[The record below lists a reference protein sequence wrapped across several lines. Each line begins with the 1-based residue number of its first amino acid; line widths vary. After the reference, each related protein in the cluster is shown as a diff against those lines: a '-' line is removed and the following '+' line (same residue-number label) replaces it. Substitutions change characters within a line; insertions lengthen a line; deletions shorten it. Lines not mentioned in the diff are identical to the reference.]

1 MSYTYKL
8 LRTFVRVRR
17 FVNKYWHTHSGD
29 WAWLQE
35 KPLPIQVLNRSLWK
49 LSVPSFTFYFL
60 LALSSVISTL
70 GLLADSAATIIG
82 AMIIAPMMGPII
94 GAAYAMVVNNR
105 RLLRRSSLTL
115 LTGIIMVIFVSMLIT
130 ILIGLKTVKP
140 EVTARTYPTL
150 IDLGVALAAGAAGAY
165 AKCRRKVAD
174 ALPGVAISV
183 ALVPPLSV
191 VGIGLAIPDYQVS
204 RGAFLLFTTNLA
216 GIIFS
221 GGLVLLF
228 LRYGSLEKA
237 KNGLLIAVLTLV
249 ILGLPLGYQFEN
261 LLVKENS
268 RRQVESLIRN
278 ETVTFKDKDISYIQV
293 QTQKDRLFVE
303 VNVEVGTNLDDIS
316 EEQVSLVRD
325 FLEKK
330 LSKPINLKVR
340 LIPSKIID
348 IKVSIP

>member
-1 MSYTYKL
+1 MSYRYKL

-29 WAWLQE
+29 WTWLQE

-70 GLLADSAATIIG
+70 GLLANSTATIIG

-94 GAAYAMVVNNR
+94 GVAYAMVVNNR

-115 LTGIIMVIFVSMLIT
+115 LTGIIMVIFVSMLIA
-130 ILIGLKTVKP
+130 IFIGLKTLRP
-140 EVTARTYPTL
+140 EITARAYPSL

-165 AKCRRKVAD
+165 GKCRRKVAD

-228 LRYGSLEKA
+228 LRYGSVRKA
-237 KNGLLIAVLTLV
+237 KNGLLIGILTLI
-249 ILGLPLGYQFEN
+249 ILGIPLGYQLEN
-261 LLVKENS
+261 LLLKENS
-268 RRQVESLIRN
+268 RREVESLIRN
-278 ETVTFKDKDISYIQV
+278 ETVTFKGKDISSIQV
-293 QTQKDRLFVE
+293 KTLEDKLFVE
-303 VNVEVGTNLDDIS
+303 VNLEVGTNLDDIS
-316 EEQVSLVRD
+316 AKQVSLVRD
-325 FLEKK
+325 FLESK
-330 LSKPINLKVR
+330 LSKQINLKVR

-348 IKVSIP
+348 V

>member
-1 MSYTYKL
+1 MSYRYTS
-8 LRTFVRVRR
+8 LRKIVRVKQ
-17 FVNKYWHTHSGD
+17 FINKYWNTHSGE

-35 KPLPIQVLNRSLWK
+35 KPLPVQVLNRSLWK
-49 LSVPSFTFYFL
+49 VSVPSFTFYFL

-94 GAAYAMVVNNR
+94 GVAYSMVVNNR
-105 RLLRRSSLTL
+105 RLLIRSSLTL
-115 LTGIIMVIFVSMLIT
+115 LKGIIMVIFVSMLIA
-130 ILIGLKTVKP
+130 ILIGLKTVRP
-140 EVTARTYPTL
+140 EVTARAYPTL

-191 VGIGLAIPDYQVS
+191 VGIGLAIPDYEVS
-204 RGAFLLFTTNLA
+204 KGAFLLFTTNLA

-228 LRYGSLEKA
+228 LRYGSLDKA
-237 KNGLLIAVLTLV
+237 KNGLLIAVLTLI
-249 ILGLPLGYQFEN
+249 ILGLPLGYQFES
-261 LLVKENS
+261 LLLKENS
-268 RRQVESLIRN
+268 RSQVEALIRN
-278 ETVTFKDKDISYIQV
+278 ETVTFKDKDIRSIQV
-293 QTQKDRLFVE
+293 QTLKDRLFVE
-303 VNVEVGTNLDDIS
+303 VNVEVGTDLDDIS
-316 EEQVSLVRD
+316 EQQVSLVRD
-325 FLEKK
+325 FLESE
-330 LSKPINLKVR
+330 LSRQINLKVR

-348 IKVSIP
+348 VKVMAP